1 MSATTVNEID
11 QDIQRGVDTLL
22 DDYMAVQSSDTIVIA
37 YTPDS
42 REPAAWVAVSLRA
55 RGFQPTI
62 VPMRPFADPDFEE
75 RLGAVLP
82 AEDALPGRLVIL
94 TVELDTISN
103 VSVLESVFSRYGG
116 DRCLILRIINA
127 SPEFF
132 TMSLNLTPSELSA
145 LNSGL
150 LHRLYGAQR
159 LRITTDSGTDLSIE
173 VDSGKYEWISNRG
186 VWRSGGFTLLPPGEI
201 ATYPVRIN
209 GTLVADGA
217 FNANVITSVDARLA
231 ANPVTVQIRDNE
243 AAEFECADEGLS
255 ELLKLCFA
263 SPYGTHVGELG
274 FGTNSGIDKFIA
286 TNSHINERRP
296 GVHIGFGQHNQSLE
310 RVSYVADIHLDLIA
324 PGARVWLD
332 DDPNPIDLAN
342 LVPTDEPHPD
352 NILDEDIG
360 DCCGL
365 VVGQLRA
372 LACRRSGTDANA
384 NAALAT
390 TGTESAS

>member
-1 MSATTVNEID
+1 MSASTVSEID
-11 QDIQRGVDTLL
+11 EDIQRGVDTLL
-22 DDYMAVQSSDTIVIA
+22 DDYMSVQTTDTIVIA

-42 REPAAWVAVSLRA
+42 REPAAWVTVALRA
-55 RGFQPTI
+55 RGLRPA
-62 VPMRPFADPDFEE
+62 VVAMRPFADPDFEQ
-75 RLGAVLP
+75 RLAAVLP
-82 AEDALPGRLVIL
+82 DESSLTGRLVIL

-132 TMSLNLTPSELSA
+132 TMSLNLTPTELSG

-150 LHRLYGAQR
+150 LRRLYDAKQ
-159 LRITTDSGTDLSIE
+159 LRIRTESGTDLSIE
-173 VDSGKYEWISNRG
+173 VDSASYEWISNRG

-217 FNANVITSVDARLA
+217 FNANVITKVDARLS

-243 AAEFECADEGLS
+243 AIGFECSDEPLS
-255 ELLKLCFA
+255 ELLRLCFA

-274 FGTNSGIDKFIA
+274 FGTNSGIDRFIS

-310 RVSYVADIHLDLIA
+310 RVSYIADIHLDLIA
-324 PGARVWLD
+324 PGAKVWLD
-332 DDPNPIDLAN
+332 DDPTPIDLAN
-342 LVPTDEPHPD
+342 LAPSDEPHPD

-372 LACRRSGTDANA
+372 LACRQAPATDGFQ
-384 NAALAT
+384 LAD
-390 TGTESAS
+390 GTENRS